1 VWGREDALERA
12 AALIGGRLEEG
23 GVREGEGKIFAG
35 FVPGITEP
43 SIHMRQQGTITLLQ
57 VAKMRER

>member
-1 VWGREDALERA
+1 
-12 AALIGGRLEEG
+12 LEEG
-23 GVREGEGKIFAG
+23 GVREGEGKFFAG